1 MISIMRHTT
10 SQIPTC
16 SHFGLLASH
25 CFHVFWEVGRIFPR
39 LFTHVKGENS
49 RAHVLYII
57 LPSSRIIKK
66 NKEISKLQDG
76 TLGNDVGIWEY
87 PA

>member
-16 SHFGLLASH
+16 SRFGLFASH
-25 CFHVFWEVGRIFPR
+25 CFHVFWEVGRIFLR
-39 LFTHVKGENS
+39 LPTHMEVENS

-57 LPSSRIIKK
+57 LPSSQIIKIIEK
-66 NKEISKLQDG
+66 
-76 TLGNDVGIWEY
+76 
-87 PA
+87 